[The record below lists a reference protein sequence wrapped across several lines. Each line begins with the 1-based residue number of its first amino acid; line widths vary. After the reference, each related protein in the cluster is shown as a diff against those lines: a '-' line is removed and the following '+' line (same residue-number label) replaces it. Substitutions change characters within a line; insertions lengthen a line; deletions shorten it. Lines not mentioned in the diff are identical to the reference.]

1 MKLPESVAKA
11 ANATP
16 VENAGE
22 EYVRHQCVMK
32 IVKVDD
38 EEQIVTAEV
47 YAPNVIDTWGDVM
60 RDEDVRQMAYRF
72 MQLVNMTKSID
83 TNHNNV
89 PNGSYPIESFI
100 AREGDTEYTPGAWVL
115 STKIVDSNVWAD
127 VKSGKLNGYSFE
139 AMVRK
144 LPAVAILE
152 VTRDNLGVTEK
163 ANDHEHI
170 FIAILNDD
178 GVVVAGRTN
187 TVKGH
192 AHDILAG
199 TATEVADNHKHRFFI

>member
-100 AREGDTEYTPGAWVL
+100 AREGDPEYTPGAWVL